1 MGDFKTLL
9 ANLDDDY
16 LVGMANKGIVKRAY
30 KDMEAGDY
38 KVLSVDGDAQV
49 TVGGSAVS
57 TTSFAPLSI
66 IPLAAR
72 YILSYPPPSYKSE
85 TSTTMVRYGKSIS
98 FSQ

>member
-49 TVGGSAVS
+49 TVGGETVVVRQ
-57 TTSFAPLSI
+57 PL
-66 IPLAAR
+66 
-72 YILSYPPPSYKSE
+72 
-85 TSTTMVRYGKSIS
+85 G
-98 FSQ
+98 